1 MGLFDD
7 IIQEHGSSPKVADT
21 AEAALKGS
29 IFDDSENR
37 PQREA
42 IYLPGKPTL
51 GSEIPHRRQEI
62 AEPEPVASTRTDD
75 SDFYRGVK
83 TTLQQLPQLGYGLL
97 AGLGAVAESAQGEE
111 GGLAG
116 KIKEVG
122 LAGYQDW
129 GDRIQVNAKPSDSF
143 THSWERAK
151 QGDYGALL
159 DWAQHAL
166 GYSVGQTAQMLTGA
180 GLAKLGAQAVLQT
193 GAKRLV
199 GGMVKKEVGK
209 LIAKQAASKTA
220 TALGKKEL
228 TALATK
234 NVARKIG
241 ERAFLATTAFGMEGG
256 EIMGDLAKEATRRGE
271 LLSGEEIAKGL
282 AATVGAGSLEYI
294 SDKFGLDVL
303 MGKSKL
309 LKMAN
314 QVTGKKGRVARAAIA
329 GVGMGGTEQATE
341 YAQTG
346 LEQYGKG
353 QALNTEAAATER
365 RDAGMQALFG
375 SGLIGAGRGAIT
387 APVAKIQPQDKDI
400 NVFEFLDEQGDKHDL
415 SRMPDAGLQA
425 RQEVQELRN
434 EDAEVI
440 SPDSTAA
447 DPVQEPSAAAQSTIA
462 VPGMETSAPQQNAPS
477 EQNSLEIPLPEEPLL
492 PDTEMAAHA
501 AATSPL
507 NDLPEPSLAQKQK
520 GNYKKGH
527 RRILGLDIS
536 IENPA
541 GSERSGVDP
550 DGMPWSQTMMNHYGY
565 IKGTTGKD
573 KDHLDVFLG
582 PGADQLGNGVEQVA
596 VIDQIDPQSGRFDE
610 HKIILGVTDAFEAQ
624 SVYLPNYDETGP
636 QRIGAITM
644 MSAAQ
649 FKDWLKGNTKKPVA
663 YVPTEKETQTVPS
676 LQEPGKR
683 GPAVQEPIQPAAEE
697 GLAESSSQAPKV
709 TNLYSGIPL
718 SELKK
723 LGGNLRKAMPHLVA
737 LGQQVYQSGAQTLD
751 AFKQAMKQALGNLY
765 QRFKDGMIQVFQK
778 VKALAKDQRG
788 SFSMKPDTAYL
799 LSQAKQDLKAG
810 TTTPERLQSLRDAYE
825 ALPDGDLKVE
835 LRELGKQYS
844 VAQKPANKE
853 QTLQEKVTAE
863 LPAIASPTAQKHV
876 PKELVKTRIATQF
889 IGEGSDNSSTD
900 RYRKL
905 YEKHG
910 VANTGKYSP
919 EDVIYVSSNGARGG
933 RISPVVDGKL
943 QGAFKNIDKAI
954 AAGATIVMDT
964 TDHLQRTAK
973 YNLGE
978 LALAEYM
985 AKAGYQ
991 REGKSGV
998 WKPAQKPANAS
1009 EAPKELAND
1018 RLKRMHKELNP
1029 KDHRSAGMI
1038 DLQTDI
1044 REELAESGKSWKALS
1059 ENEKHAVL
1067 DTITTYYPQLQAKS
1081 QQEQEDQL
1089 WDAEDL
1095 LVQAEKELDQ
1105 GQPALATLEQL
1116 RTAYRALPDGDLKA
1130 QLKEVGKQYRRA
1142 VETIQQPAEKPAQ
1155 QPSASQPTRKLSQK
1169 EQAFKDWQVLEEVA
1183 PQDISEDELKKLR
1196 DKRYAQILNEGRTG
1210 IPADNETDVTLD
1222 MEKADSEVYEPT
1234 NWGRSVNAAML
1245 DEMKGYDETT
1255 TFAHRVEQD
1264 RKTRAFNKIRRLQDL
1279 PKDMHDKTPSEAE
1292 LERINTEARKENER
1306 VLQRVYQNMGSNPK
1320 LAEGKPSLRDVI
1332 ANELKWLGETY
1343 LLRDIIDYIKREEK
1357 VSSLSRLTDYPD
1369 ALFDFIS
1376 HHESLSE
1383 AQPLSSEEATA
1394 ETPGLR
1400 FVQRVIHALNPRLLR
1415 EVKRL
1420 KDDTGLEA
1428 KRLFESFQRGEKG
1441 LFPEREYRKIQPII
1455 ALMFRQPQKLIDFAR
1470 QYGADLE
1477 RFSNEFGKTVNNRFQ
1492 EAYITPKLLN
1502 AIVTAA
1508 NAEDY
1513 VFDKGL
1519 PYYDSLINAEAK
1531 EQADQRKTAIPRRKV
1546 PAVKEPKLNRAKL
1559 RRQWLTAQYRNF
1571 KKRFAGEYDS
1581 LIAENWL
1588 AFFQAVRELATT
1600 GRKTAANQLNIS
1612 TIATKMRYAKGL
1624 HNRSTEAFKSLP
1636 NEVREQ
1642 VVARM
1647 LEHSK
1652 LNRPWRKYK
1661 NRPAYR
1667 GEGVV
1672 TRAMLDEAEK
1682 SGTPLDLKVGDPLP
1696 SGYPVAEN
1704 IEQNKESTQLGE
1716 EVFVDPA
1723 DAVWSD
1729 ERFGID
1735 DTPGQLDMVKTDTEG
1750 NLLRFEQAN
1759 DIEFLLGEL
1768 MMSSA
1773 GEAVAQ
1779 QRGYPDLETYHKY
1792 LVRKFTQGWPKV
1804 TPANPTKAYYARRD
1818 AIRDDIYRELPFA
1831 RAALLTQQFQQDRI
1845 FSVDAFDEMA
1855 RQYRQQAQPWI
1866 DQLAV
1871 NARKNHR
1878 LNAAELYNIFVST
1891 GSLSAVTNEIN
1902 RRIHEV
1908 RQLVAD
1914 TNHAELSHEDTQ
1926 RKAARKIARTHLTE
1940 KQQKL
1945 FDQLAKKLK
1954 NGQFTNEANA
1964 IWQEIKL
1971 PVDRAALD
1979 AAFQIEQ
1986 DLIDGKIDIADVK
1999 VDHGIQVFPE
2009 DIFQALDRQAEVARL
2024 QKERDALAQQEKEA
2038 RLKKDTAKIAELVA
2052 AQKQTVIDQRL
2063 VDVLTVEGI
2072 VTGKLR
2078 NATAQ
2083 KFYEAVAK
2091 AFGATLVIVSDP
2103 TYASRYDGAKQQ
2115 IIVNIQQNAP
2125 IHKLIAHELFHH
2137 IVNRADAAAYKTFV
2151 RAVKGM
2157 VGQERWDAARAR
2169 FEPLDMGSVLSSLT
2183 AEGDARLSEE
2193 MLADLFAEVF
2203 TQTGFYEMLSE
2214 SVPGRTLAQRIIGRL
2229 LMLAQKIMG
2238 AFDGKSRWGYEETLL
2253 LGPSSM
2259 AEVHRLLGELISSMG
2274 KAQHQEVRYYGTF
2287 GLQRSDVQAKLSPL
2301 MQKIFPAGSSKRTAI
2316 LDAIEKAAVWTVRH
2330 AKEATRWFMADVGAI
2345 KPAVKL
2351 ATDLAYTAEREVQR
2365 FDAEVVSRHG
2375 DAFDSFIRQKIKT
2388 AQQKIRAA
2396 HAAGKLSAE
2405 EAQILTERFNA
2416 NHIREILHDDFVRQP
2431 LSQEALQAKYP
2442 AAIHAAFADMQT
2454 WADAIA
2460 EQLKAIDPSFN
2471 PREHHYLQSIKWRH
2485 RNAEPFDDSFAAI
2498 LERSRLEGNKD
2509 FLKTKDTQR
2518 TTAEIREEGFEYR
2531 TVDPLE
2537 MARQYVRDAY
2547 QLIAYRKMIVDGQS
2561 MESGEGGKM
2570 IRAFATPEQAHRA
2583 GYRPVNDHATKLNMR
2598 LDLPVGYRIK
2608 LDKGY
2613 LQEGGVDQ
2621 VYGSQEEAQRKADA
2635 YRKAFGE
2642 PASVEAVRGQH
2653 RVTEGPQWMLV
2664 AIDADGNRIESSQRF
2679 ETMEQAQQRL
2689 ASRSRYLADGTFVGD
2704 LGTHTKDGHR
2714 LVVEKERIAPEQVGV
2729 ARLYFHPHLQ
2739 RMIDRIIA
2747 PNPLLTGKVGKIGR
2761 KVMAVKNE
2769 MTMWEFAFSL
2779 FHGFTQAQELMAD
2792 AATRAIQEKKG
2803 LAEWARSFNPVHAF
2817 RNAQKIASLLEY
2829 VAKHPEQAHDA
2840 AIQEEAQKLFGR
2852 PGVDLAELIAMN
2864 AMAGGLMEMDASVQ
2878 AKTHAMGKMR
2888 YRSKPHMVTIQEGKV
2903 VYEAG
2908 EFGLAKGLPYAT
2920 GSIKAVYDKMLLEEP
2935 NAQTKALFKA
2945 GRFALA
2951 EGSAAWL
2958 MQYAIP
2964 RIKMAVQAQSYL
2976 TALDQNRERLAA
2988 GLTTKQNLAYETM
3001 MFVEDKFGEYNWQN
3015 MWLNPSVKT
3024 LLQFTFRSFTWV
3036 LGNFT
3041 GLGKSGYDFVQW
3053 GWINLVRGKYGK
3065 PDAYRLTD
3073 KGWWA
3078 INAFIGHMLTVSAL
3092 CVIYQLALGLSG
3104 DDEAPEE
3111 EGVPMLTKLLFPRMD
3126 PNDPSY
3132 RVQFGSYVTET
3143 WKIFSHMGAFG
3154 NDMEPAK
3161 LFTGRLSS
3169 IIGQGVEAFYHG
3181 SDWRGT
3187 QIARSDDSLPVA
3199 FGKKLWHTLAIAP
3212 ISVSSFMSQTQRK
3225 GFEPGQAIIAFLG
3238 MTDAPASAKRSA
3250 ATNAAFA
3257 LRRKENPG
3265 KPVDA
3270 DAASL
3275 RDRVSRAARAHAKGD
3290 PKPLQDLIAQGEIS
3304 PSKARKA
3311 LERLPLID
3319 NQPNPK
3325 YVTPLE
3331 QALKGLTLEGAMAV
3345 WEEMT
3350 ADEQRRYRRLLIRK
3364 YGNAMSN
3371 KNKSRNDKKRLK
3383 QRMQALKIL

>member
-7 IIQEHGSSPKVADT
+7 IIQEHGSSPGVTDE

-256 EIMGDLAKEATRRGE
+256 EIMGDLAAEATRRGE

-282 AATVGAGSLEYI
+282 AATAGAGSLEYI

-365 RDAGMQALFG
+365 RDAGMQALLG

-415 SRMPDAGLQA
+415 SRMPDAGLQT

-447 DPVQEPSAAAQSTIA
+447 DIVQGPSAAAQSTIA
-462 VPGMETSAPQQNAPS
+462 VPGMETYAPQQNAPS
-477 EQNSLEIPLPEEPLL
+477 EQDSFEIPLPEEPLL

-663 YVPTEKETQTVPS
+663 YVPTEKETQTVSS
-676 LQEPGKR
+676 LQEPGKQ

-810 TTTPERLQSLRDAYE
+810 TTTPERLQSLRDAY
-825 ALPDGDLKVE
+825 K
-835 LRELGKQYS
+835 
-844 VAQKPANKE
+844 
-853 QTLQEKVTAE
+853 
-863 LPAIASPTAQKHV
+863 
-876 PKELVKTRIATQF
+876 
-889 IGEGSDNSSTD
+889 
-900 RYRKL
+900 
-905 YEKHG
+905 
-910 VANTGKYSP
+910 
-919 EDVIYVSSNGARGG
+919 
-933 RISPVVDGKL
+933 
-943 QGAFKNIDKAI
+943 
-954 AAGATIVMDT
+954 
-964 TDHLQRTAK
+964 
-973 YNLGE
+973 
-978 LALAEYM
+978 
-985 AKAGYQ
+985 
-991 REGKSGV
+991 
-998 WKPAQKPANAS
+998 
-1009 EAPKELAND
+1009 
-1018 RLKRMHKELNP
+1018 
-1029 KDHRSAGMI
+1029 
-1038 DLQTDI
+1038 
-1044 REELAESGKSWKALS
+1044 
-1059 ENEKHAVL
+1059 
-1067 DTITTYYPQLQAKS
+1067 
-1081 QQEQEDQL
+1081 
-1089 WDAEDL
+1089 
-1095 LVQAEKELDQ
+1095 
-1105 GQPALATLEQL
+1105 
-1116 RTAYRALPDGDLKA
+1116 ALPDGDLKA

-1357 VSSLSRLTDYPD
+1357 VSSLSRLTEYPD

-1455 ALMFRQPQKLIDFAR
+1455 ALMFRQPQKLVDFAR

-1477 RFSNEFGKTVNNRFQ
+1477 RFSSEFGKTVNNRFQ

-1513 VFDKGL
+1513 VFDEGL
-1519 PYYDSLINAEAK
+1519 PDYDSLINAEAK

-1600 GRKTAANQLNIS
+1600 GSKTAANQLNIS

-1636 NEVREQ
+1636 DEVREQ

-1672 TRAMLDEAEK
+1672 TQAMLDEAEK

-1696 SGYPVAEN
+1696 SGFPVAE
-1704 IEQNKESTQLGE
+1704 IIDQNKESTQLGE
-1716 EVFVDPA
+1716 EVFVEPA

-1735 DTPGQLDMVKTDTEG
+1735 DTPGQLDMVKTDDEG

-1792 LVRKFTQGWPKV
+1792 LVRKFTQGWPKI

-1971 PVDRAALD
+1971 PADRAALD

-2137 IVNRADAAAYKTFV
+2137 IVNRADAAAYKAFV

-2169 FEPLDMGSVLSSLT
+2169 FEPLDMGSALSSLT
-2183 AEGDARLSEE
+2183 AEGDARLSED

-2274 KAQHQEVRYYGTF
+2274 KAQHQEMRYYGTF

-2316 LDAIEKAAVWTVRH
+2316 LDAIEKAAVWTVKQ

-2365 FDAEVVSRHG
+2365 FDAEVVSKHG
-2375 DAFDSFIRQKIKT
+2375 DAFDDFVRQKIKT
-2388 AQQKIRAA
+2388 AQQKIRTA
-2396 HAAGKLSAE
+2396 HAAGTLSAE
-2405 EAQILTERFNA
+2405 EAQALTERFNA

-2485 RNAEPFDDSFAAI
+2485 RNAEPFDDSFAAV

-2531 TVDPLE
+2531 TVDPFE

-2583 GYRPVNDHATKLNMR
+2583 GFRPVNDHATKLNMR
-2598 LDLPVGYRIK
+2598 LDLPIGYRIK

-3036 LGNFT
+3036 LGNIT

-3290 PKPLQDLIAQGEIS
+3290 PKPLHDLVAQGEIS

-3371 KNKSRNDKKRLK
+3371 KNKSRNDKERLK